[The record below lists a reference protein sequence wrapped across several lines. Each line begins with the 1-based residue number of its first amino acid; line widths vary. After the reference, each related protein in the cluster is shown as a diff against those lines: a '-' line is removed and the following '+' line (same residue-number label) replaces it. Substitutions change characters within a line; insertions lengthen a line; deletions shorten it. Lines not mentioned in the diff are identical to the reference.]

1 MPSSKLALAS
11 GLAAVLV
18 CGCGA
23 AVKQPQGRGKVDS
36 PLTYPQNHLEC
47 LRTDH
52 FSVQKLGRYGLQ
64 IGQLPK
70 GPTVYFQSTP
80 GISQGQQIQGIRSAQ
95 GAEVIGSAQVYP
107 NGASDTQLKKIE
119 NCLSQGVVG

>member
-18 CGCGA
+18 CGCGS
-23 AVKQPQGRGKVDS
+23 AVKQSQGRGKLDS
-36 PLTYPQNHLEC
+36 PLTYPQNHLKC
-47 LRTDH
+47 LRNDH

-80 GISQGQQIQGIRSAQ
+80 GISQGQQIQGVLSAQ
-95 GAEVIGSAQVYP
+95 GAEVIGSSQVYP